1 MGQVVVEHRCFA
13 LAADRDAITRIFGS
27 PQAGKAEIL
36 SHWAAAARHT
46 DGELINVE
54 LMRSRPFPYPYSI
67 PGLKACKAAEFQ
79 GGQEAHWDMFDR
91 VQRAH
96 AVEARNIA
104 DPEVLKECAQE
115 VGLDVERW
123 ERDFLSGEVE
133 RAVWGDIRSARLR
146 GIHSVPTV
154 VVNNRPMLAGA
165 VSEEVYRRV
174 LEDLLGG
181 RRPFWSSSRRGPVP

>member
-1 MGQVVVEHRCFA
+1 VVRDFAGQVVVEHRCFA
-13 LAADRDAITRIFGS
+13 LAPDPEAITRIFGS

-36 SHWAAAARHT
+36 SHWAAAARHP

-67 PGLKACKAAEFQ
+67 PGLKACKAAEIQ

-104 DPEVLKECAQE
+104 DSQVLKECAQE

-133 RAVWGDIRSARLR
+133 RAVWGDIRSATLR
-146 GIHSVPTV
+146 GIRSVPTV
-154 VVNNRPMLAGA
+154 VFNNRRVLAGA
-165 VSEEVYRRV
+165 VPEEVYRRV
-174 LEDLLGG
+174 VEDLLAVGG
-181 RRPFWSSSRRGPVP
+181 AR